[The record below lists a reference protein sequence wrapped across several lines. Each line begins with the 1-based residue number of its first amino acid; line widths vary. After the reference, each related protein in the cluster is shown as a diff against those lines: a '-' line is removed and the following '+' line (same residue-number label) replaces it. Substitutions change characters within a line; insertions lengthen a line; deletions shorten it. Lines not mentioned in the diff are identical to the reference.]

1 LDRWFK
7 ERWIDVCTGKPCGR
21 KKVGDKR
28 KYPYCR
34 PSRRVSSQTPKTSKE
49 ISRSELKRRCAIKH
63 RIKGKRISFGK
74 NSKKTFLYKFP
85 KKSKIDKNPNE
96 FIKYKTIQ
104 DVKNTIN
111 KLERLYKSKKYTHKR
126 IKQVAMIMNVRL
138 RVLKNK
144 KPQQYA
150 LSKKYFD
157 FLGKRTKL
165 DKNKR
170 YKLKYHLKGKR
181 LSFGKSNNFKL
192 NSKFPYEPTA
202 SLKRIH
208 FKNIHNEIKKMDPN
222 MRKNDI
228 CPICLEELSEGRNR
242 NNSKSHL
249 ISWQPCGHIMHR
261 HCIIKLMRTQHAN
274 CPLCRA
280 DYEGFKVV
288 KKLSSNFGKKKFTL
302 NLTSTKSINDLRKII
317 LSTQPDDC
325 LSWDDCKSWLYF
337 ISKKIDNIK
346 NIQFSLKREKY
357 TIDKIPSNKFNSYIK
372 KSKGD
377 SVSFYSPSGTLLVI
391 PRKGYINLMDFT
403 FNASPR
409 EWVNLWKKVAK
420 ETKKIKK
427 PFYIST
433 HGHSVNWLHI
443 RLEKNIRFK

>member
-1 LDRWFK
+1 MGYCKGKSVPVNLGLYNRIKSSVKSKVKRWPSAYASGQLVRMYKQKGGKYRCSSFGSLDRWFK
-7 ERWIDVCTGKPCGR
+7 EKWVDVCTGKPCGR
-21 KKVGDKR
+21 KNVGDR
-28 KYPYCR
+28 LYPYCR
-34 PSRRVSSQTPKTSKE
+34 PSRRISLQTPNFN
-49 ISRSELKRRCAIKH
+49 ISRTEIKRRCAIKH
-63 RIKGKRISFGK
+63 RIKGKR
-74 NSKKTFLYKFP
+74 
-85 KKSKIDKNPNE
+85 
-96 FIKYKTIQ
+96 
-104 DVKNTIN
+104 
-111 KLERLYKSKKYTHKR
+111 
-126 IKQVAMIMNVRL
+126 
-138 RVLKNK
+138 
-144 KPQQYA
+144 
-150 LSKKYFD
+150 
-157 FLGKRTKL
+157 
-165 DKNKR
+165 
-170 YKLKYHLKGKR
+170 
-181 LSFGKSNNFKL
+181 LSFGNQNNFKL
-192 NSKFPYEPTA
+192 NSKFPYKPTA
-202 SLKRIH
+202 SLKRIY

-261 HCIIKLMRTQHAN
+261 HCIIKLMRTRHAN

-288 KKLSSNFGKKKFTL
+288 KKLSSNFGKQQKYIL
-302 NLTSTKSINDLRKII
+302 DLTSVKSIKRLRSLI

-325 LSWDDCKSWLYF
+325 LSWDPCESNLYF
-337 ISKKIDNIK
+337 ISKPITDIKKIN
-346 NIQFSLKREKY
+346 FTLKRRKY
-357 TIDKIPSNKFNSYIK
+357 QINKIPSQKFKEYIK

-391 PRKGYINLMDFT
+391 PRKKYINLMDFT
-403 FNASPR
+403 FNASPI

-420 ETKKIKK
+420 EGKKIKK